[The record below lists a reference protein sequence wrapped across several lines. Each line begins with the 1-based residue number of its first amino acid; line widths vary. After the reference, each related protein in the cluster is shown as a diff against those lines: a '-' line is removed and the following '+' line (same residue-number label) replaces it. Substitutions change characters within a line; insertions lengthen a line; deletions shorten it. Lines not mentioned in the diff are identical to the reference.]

1 MGTIKDYLQPSPIEK
16 YFAHR
21 DMWEK
26 YFSIN
31 NRFVN
36 QNVMTALEPL
46 QIAMQPY
53 LSMMSIAQPANNA
66 IIASMSSLDR
76 IATGL
81 EQLQQIHKI
90 MQPMAEYQAILNN
103 IKLTLADTS
112 ITDFIVLNNDVK
124 VFEELSSYE
133 SNIQLLPAEKEVID
147 TIIKDEAYL
156 KWFNKCAKLCAN
168 KIHNVKKEKIAKWI
182 FFYLLDRIC
191 TRLFDF
197 MLDKII

>member
-53 LSMMSIAQPANNA
+53 LNMMSIAQSANNA

-76 IATGL
+76 IATGF
-81 EQLQQIHKI
+81 EQLQQMHKI
-90 MQPMAEYQAILNN
+90 MQPMAEYSSLLESIEPAFSSDDFTEL
-103 IKLTLADTS
+103 LTLNEE
-112 ITDFIVLNNDVK
+112 IPPL
-124 VFEELSSYE
+124 EELSSFE
-133 SNIQLLPAEKEVID
+133 SKTKLLPGEIRLVELF
-147 TIIKDEAYL
+147 IK
-156 KWFNKCAKLCAN
+156 N
-168 KIHNVKKEKIAKWI
+168 EKILNWFRAHYPKLSNATVEDAQI
-182 FFYLLDRIC
+182 FIFL
-191 TRLFDF
+191 
-197 MLDKII
+197 IIFREFVIPYIKAAIKG

>member
-36 QNVMTALEPL
+36 QNVMNALEPL

-53 LSMMSIAQPANNA
+53 LNMMSIAQPANNA
-66 IIASMSSLDR
+66 MIASMSSFDR
-76 IATGL
+76 IATGF
-81 EQLQQIHKI
+81 EQLQKVHKI

-124 VFEELSSYE
+124 AFDDLSSFE
-133 SNIQLLPAEKEVID
+133 CNIQLSPAEEEVVD

-156 KWFNKCAKLCAN
+156 NWFNKYVKICAN
-168 KIHNVKKEKIAKWI
+168 KIQNVKKEDVAKWI
-182 FFYLLDRIC
+182 FRCLLNRIC
-191 TRLFDF
+191 SRLFDF